1 MHDSPRSVTITR
13 DDLISTMRDLFAEY
27 SIPEAQIVFAHLGGA
42 LNGPGADDGAY
53 GAAAWCQRGG
63 EQWE

>member
-1 MHDSPRSVTITR
+1 
-13 DDLISTMRDLFAEY
+13 MRDLFAEY